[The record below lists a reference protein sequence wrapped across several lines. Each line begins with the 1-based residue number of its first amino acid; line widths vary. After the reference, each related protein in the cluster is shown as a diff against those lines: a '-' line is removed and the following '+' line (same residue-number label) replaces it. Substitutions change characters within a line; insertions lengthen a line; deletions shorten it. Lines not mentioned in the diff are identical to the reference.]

1 MCMQTEEI
9 IYPIDIRAK
18 HHSTR
23 TGLYAIV
30 LAVVLLL
37 GTATLPAAVRAQD
50 STESADDA
58 SASAL
63 LLDDVVVT
71 AQKREQSIQDVPVSI
86 TAFDAEQLAATKLR
100 DLRDLTIGIPNVGFD
115 EIGTSRGTAN
125 FSIRGMGVNGSVP
138 SIDPT
143 VGVIVDGIYMGTN
156 SVMLYDAFDLE
167 SIEVLRGP
175 QGVLFGRNVVG
186 GAVLMNTKAPTDQFE
201 ATLRSTVEGGG
212 KAPNFFTSATLNAPL
227 TDTLATRFTVYSN
240 QDQGW
245 FKNKRDGKAFG
256 AQDTLML
263 RPVVRWRPTDTFD
276 LTLRYE
282 YQSLDADGAASQN
295 TAVYDRRDH
304 DFFVDDDGYLD
315 AEVHFFN
322 ARLDW
327 DVAFGNGTLTDIFGW
342 RTTQSDALGD
352 LDGLPTHRQADF
364 ALSRFNLGTQQESE
378 QFSNELRYTG
388 RFFNR
393 LRLTTGVYYFTNDL
407 DYHEWREFEG
417 RAPGA
422 TRNEFGGG
430 YYDVDTLGLF
440 LNMDY
445 DLTDWLTVTG
455 GLRYTNEEKEA
466 DVSYMQRNSITDVT
480 APGCNMVRGPACP
493 SHFRDDKSWNSLSPK
508 IGLTLH
514 PTDGILVYWHWT
526 RGFRSG
532 NYNVRITKEGTDPGP
547 TDQEQADNFELG
559 FKSTLGTRV
568 RLNGAVFLNMIQ
580 DLQRVVLTGGAEG
593 VVQNF
598 LNTADVDIYG
608 AELDGSFALLDNLV
622 LHGSMGYLDSNLT
635 AVRYDLSGDGA
646 VDDKD
651 EDLDLIRAPTW
662 TYSFG
667 LQHSLSIGNRHS
679 LESRINYAYRDKEYH
694 SDNNVGFHRQLKK
707 LDAGI
712 DLHVN
717 NSQWV
722 VGLYGKNLLHAV
734 PHGIHFVNPGF
745 GSFSPLMK
753 GRTFGLEL
761 TYQFTSV

>member
-1 MCMQTEEI
+1 MC
-9 IYPIDIRAK
+9 PIDAADEHYSIPV
-18 HHSTR
+18 
-23 TGLYAIV
+23 GLYAAV
-30 LAVVLLL
+30 LTVILLL
-37 GTATLPAAVRAQD
+37 GTATLPAAVHAQE
-50 STESADDA
+50 STESADAA
-58 SASAL
+58 SESAL

-86 TAFDAEQLAATKLR
+86 TAFDAEQLETAKVR

-186 GAVLMNTKAPTDQFE
+186 GAVLINTKAPTDQFE
-201 ATLRSTVEGGG
+201 ATLRNTVEGGG

-263 RPVVRWRPTDTFD
+263 RPVMRWRPTDTLD

-295 TAVYDRRDH
+295 TAIYDRRDH

-342 RTTQSDALGD
+342 RATQSDALSD
-352 LDGLPTHRQADF
+352 LDGLPTNRQADF

-393 LRLTTGVYYFTNDL
+393 LHLTTGVYYFTNDL

-417 RAPGA
+417 SVPGA

-455 GLRYTNEEKEA
+455 GLRYTDEEKEA
-466 DVSYMQRNSITDVT
+466 DVSYMQRNRQTDLT
-480 APGCNMVRGPACP
+480 APGCNMVRGPTCP
-493 SHFRDDKSWNSLSPK
+493 SHFKDDKSWDSLSPK
-508 IGLTLH
+508 DR
-514 PTDGILVYWHWT
+514 P
-526 RGFRSG
+526 
-532 NYNVRITKEGTDPGP
+532 DPPSHRRHTG
-547 TDQEQADNFELG
+547 
-559 FKSTLGTRV
+559 
-568 RLNGAVFLNMIQ
+568 
-580 DLQRVVLTGGAEG
+580 VLA
-593 VVQNF
+593 
-598 LNTADVDIYG
+598 
-608 AELDGSFALLDNLV
+608 
-622 LHGSMGYLDSNLT
+622 
-635 AVRYDLSGDGA
+635 
-646 VDDKD
+646 
-651 EDLDLIRAPTW
+651 
-662 TYSFG
+662 
-667 LQHSLSIGNRHS
+667 
-679 LESRINYAYRDKEYH
+679 
-694 SDNNVGFHRQLKK
+694 
-707 LDAGI
+707 LDAG
-712 DLHVN
+712 L
-717 NSQWV
+717 
-722 VGLYGKNLLHAV
+722 
-734 PHGIHFVNPGF
+734 
-745 GSFSPLMK
+745 
-753 GRTFGLEL
+753 
-761 TYQFTSV
+761 SVRQL